1 MMRNIYLIC
10 LTVALSSFLVKGFA
24 SRVKSTLRKLGQYD
38 GIPDCY
44 RVGLQKAET
53 LRDSLDTL
61 RSRDAFFAVI
71 LINMYSNPNCYLFI
85 KRQGGLFNEKLNKE
99 IQNNYPRDANSR
111 LWIQVGNLVNK
122 AIELLGMKTYQ
133 VVYRGCLHNPD
144 LSRSEFSFRRITST
158 SMNPQVADFYTGC
171 ETFIMIED
179 ARGLDMHRYSQIPD
193 EAEIILQSTNIYL
206 IEEYTRNKT
215 EIREKLEKVLP
226 GMQQVKLFVRLRQ
239 IHRRNF
245 ISRLIG
251 NILRTSQ

>member
-1 MMRNIYLIC
+1 MMRNIYLIS
-10 LTVALSSFLVKGFA
+10 LTVALTSFLVKGFA
-24 SRVKSTLRKLGQYD
+24 NRAESTLRELGHYD

-53 LRDSLDTL
+53 LRDSLQ
-61 RSRDAFFAVI
+61 SRDALFAVI
-71 LINMYSNPNCYLFI
+71 LINMYSNPNCYLF
-85 KRQGGLFNEKLNKE
+85 KTKQGGLFNEKLNKE
-99 IQNNYPRDANSR
+99 IQNNYQRDANSR

-122 AIELLGMKTYQ
+122 ATELLGIKTYQ
-133 VVYRGCLHNPD
+133 AVYRGCSHNPD
-144 LSRSEFSFRRITST
+144 LSRTEFSFRRITST
-158 SMNPQVADFYTGC
+158 SRDPQVADFYTGG
-171 ETFIMIED
+171 ETFIIIEG

-215 EIREKLEKVLP
+215 EIREKIDKVLP

-245 ISRLIG
+245 ISRLIE
-251 NILRTSQ
+251 NAFRLWT